1 MTAKKIAAIQDDL
14 QAIPENSDGVSIHS
28 GFPNPA
34 LDRRGQGLQL
44 ALDLNKLL
52 IKRPSSTYLFRI
64 TGHNWADQGI
74 YDGDVV
80 IVDRA
85 LGTRTTDLIV
95 AWLDNVL
102 VIGKYHKLSL
112 SAESWGV
119 VTAIIHQYHS

>member
-1 MTAKKIAAIQDDL
+1 MTAVQGQE
-14 QAIPENSDGVSIHS
+14 QATPENSDGVSIHN
-28 GFPNPA
+28 GFPNPG
-34 LDRRGQGLQL
+34 LDRRGQGPQL

-85 LGTRTTDLIV
+85 VDSRTTDLIV
-95 AWLDNVL
+95 AWHDNVL
-102 VIGKYHKLSL
+102 VIGKNHKLSL

>member
-1 MTAKKIAAIQDDL
+1 MKTMTAVQDQE
-14 QAIPENSDGVSIHS
+14 QATPENSDGVSIHS
-28 GFPNPA
+28 GFPNPG
-34 LDRRGQGLQL
+34 LDRRGQGPQL

-85 LGTRTTDLIV
+85 VGSRTTDLIV
-95 AWLDNVL
+95 AWHDNVL
-102 VIGKYHKLSL
+102 VIGKNHKLSL